1 VAEYLQ
7 AALEFIDPALGV
19 DSPPEE
25 VLRALARRRELVGA
39 LPAAERAEAE
49 ELLEDAVRYIERI
62 RGTLQAPGQPEPAA
76 APVPSVDAPL
86 AQPADTQPEE
96 GGQPAQQPVPSPS
109 TAEAPTQVGAV
120 AELRTPRGRL
130 GRILSGEER
139 SSSAG
144 AAPSAVG
151 GKVLEAGQR
160 ALPEAEAWPFVRGL
174 MLILWQVWIALF
186 GGWAVVRL
194 IVWPRPAYGYS
205 LKWYAALGL
214 AALALG
220 IAAGFASILWR
231 YRNRTGRLSLLVHC
245 SAAVVLLDMLAWWLA
260 ARRFGPQMDHP
271 AWWLW
276 VVLAVCWLMATLF
289 AALHDARQP
298 YH

>member
-19 DSPPEE
+19 ESPPEE
-25 VLRALARRRELVGA
+25 VLRALARRRELLAA

-49 ELLEDAVRYIERI
+49 ELLDDAVRYIERN
-62 RGTLQAPGQPEPAA
+62 RGPLLAPAPPEPSASTAPPPDAPAAPILDALPGQGKPPAEPS
-76 APVPSVDAPL
+76 APSDL
-86 AQPADTQPEE
+86 
-96 GGQPAQQPVPSPS
+96 PV
-109 TAEAPTQVGAV
+109 EVPTQVGAV
-120 AELRTPRGRL
+120 AEPRTPRGRL
-130 GRILSGEER
+130 GRILAGEER

-144 AAPSAVG
+144 AASSASG
-151 GKVLEAGQR
+151 AKEPEAAQR
-160 ALPEAEAWPFVRGL
+160 SLPEAEAWPFVRGL

-205 LKWYAALGL
+205 LKWYAALAVAALGL
-214 AALALG
+214 AIAV
-220 IAAGFASILWR
+220 AAGSLLWT
-231 YRNRTGRLSLLVHC
+231 YRRRTGRLSLLVQL
-245 SAAVVLLDMLAWWLA
+245 SAAAMLLDMLAWWLA

-276 VVLAVCWLMATLF
+276 MVVAVCWLTATLF

-298 YH
+298 RD